1 MTLLRKS
8 YSPGIEGGG
17 IPDEARIE
25 KAYQLLVKK
34 SKEAYLSSG
43 SFSASPFGL
52 DGIPHVRRDAI
63 SKLMVEFS
71 DSELSFASE
80 ELARLNKQAVD
91 TLRLYEV
98 MNEQIT
104 RLKEENER
112 LREGGWISVED
123 RLPDIEKDG
132 EKVLLYRVVNDS
144 QKGLQITVYDTFLV
158 KHCDKT
164 SYWRQMPTS
173 PTKK

>member
-1 MTLLRKS
+1 MTLLLKY

-17 IPDEARIE
+17 IPDEVRIE

-80 ELARLNKQAVD
+80 ELARL
-91 TLRLYEV
+91 
-98 MNEQIT
+98 
-104 RLKEENER
+104 KEENER
-112 LREGGWISVED
+112 LRGEGWISVED
-123 RLPDIEKDG
+123 RLPI
-132 EKVLLYRVVNDS
+132 V
-144 QKGLQITVYDTFLV
+144 
-158 KHCDKT
+158 DKT
-164 SYWRQMPTS
+164 VLCLFKHGRMDVCKYTKVFEMEFVENAICVTTKITHWQPLPEPPS